1 MQLQVALDRIP
12 LERALQVTAARRAA
26 GGLDR
31 GGHVAGQAVRDGGRA
46 RARRGGGG
54 TTPVLADLKTADDAR
69 FEFTLAFDA
78 GAASATVLALAD
90 DTTIDLA
97 AEVGRER
104 GAEVLVDL
112 MGVDQSRRRAL
123 ARRLPPEVVLGAH
136 VPKDAQARG
145 GRAADLLGDWA
156 SGRRIALAG
165 GLTRGRPARARR
177 VAGPTSDRGVCRDEG
192 GGPARRRPRPAPG
205 GRTQRAGAAS

>member
-12 LERALQVTAARRAA
+12 LERALQVTAAVAPQADWIEVGTSLVKQFGMAGVRELVAAA
-26 GGLDR
+26 G
-31 GGHVAGQAVRDGGRA
+31 A
-46 RARRGGGG
+46 
-54 TTPVLADLKTADDAR
+54 TPVLADLKTADDAR
-69 FEFTLAFDA
+69 FEFTLAYDA

-165 GLTRGRPARARR
+165 GLTADDLPGLTEWPDLRVIVGSAVTKAEDPLDAVRALRR
-177 VAGPTSDRGVCRDEG
+177 AAG
-192 GGPARRRPRPAPG
+192 
-205 GRTQRAGAAS
+205 QRAGAAS

>member
-12 LERALQVTAARRAA
+12 LEQALRVTAAVASEADWVEVGTSLVKQFGMAGVREVVAA
-26 GGLDR
+26 
-31 GGHVAGQAVRDGGRA
+31 A
-46 RARRGGGG
+46 G

-90 DTTIDLA
+90 DATIDLA
-97 AEVGRER
+97 VDVALDR

-112 MGVDQSRRRAL
+112 MGVDESRREAL
-123 ARRLPPEVVLGAH
+123 ARRLPHRVVLGAH

-145 GRAADLLGDWA
+145 GRASDLLGDWGC
-156 SGRRIALAG
+156 GRRIALAG
-165 GLTRGRPARARR
+165 GLSADDLPGLAGWPDLRVIVGSAVTKAEDPLEAVRALRR
-177 VAGPTSDRGVCRDEG
+177 AADE
-192 GGPARRRPRPAPG
+192 
-205 GRTQRAGAAS
+205 RAGAGS